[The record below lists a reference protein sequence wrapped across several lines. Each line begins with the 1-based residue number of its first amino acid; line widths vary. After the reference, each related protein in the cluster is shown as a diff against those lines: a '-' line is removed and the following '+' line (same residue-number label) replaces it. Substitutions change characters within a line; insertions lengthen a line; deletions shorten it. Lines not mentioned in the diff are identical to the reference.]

1 MPLPTTVNRHF
12 IHVQGVSR
20 FPIIL
25 GVKVAYK
32 LHLLMIELRR
42 YQLEDES
49 TPVTEWLRGLR
60 DKRARAQIEVRL
72 RRVSAG
78 NFGDC
83 KPVGEGVSELRVD
96 IGLGYRV
103 YYGKHGQAWVILLCG
118 GDKASQ
124 PVDITRA
131 KAYWADWKR
140 RNS

>member
-1 MPLPTTVNRHF
+1 
-12 IHVQGVSR
+12 
-20 FPIIL
+20 
-25 GVKVAYK
+25 
-32 LHLLMIELRR
+32 MIELRR

-60 DKRARAQIEVRL
+60 DTRARAQIEVRL

-83 KPVGEGVSELRVD
+83 KPVGEGVSERRVD
-96 IGLGYRV
+96 IGTGYRV
-103 YYGKHGQAWVILLCG
+103 YYGKHGLVLIILLCG
-118 GDKASQ
+118 GDKGSQ
-124 PVDITRA
+124 QVDITRA

>member
-1 MPLPTTVNRHF
+1 MV
-12 IHVQGVSR
+12 
-20 FPIIL
+20 
-25 GVKVAYK
+25 
-32 LHLLMIELRR
+32 ELRR

-49 TPVTEWLRGLR
+49 TPVTEWLCGLR
-60 DKRARAQIEVRL
+60 DTRARAQIEVRL

-96 IGLGYRV
+96 IGTGYRL
-103 YYGKHGQAWVILLCG
+103 YYGKHGQTLVILLCG
-118 GDKASQ
+118 GDKGSQ
-124 PVDITRA
+124 QADITHA